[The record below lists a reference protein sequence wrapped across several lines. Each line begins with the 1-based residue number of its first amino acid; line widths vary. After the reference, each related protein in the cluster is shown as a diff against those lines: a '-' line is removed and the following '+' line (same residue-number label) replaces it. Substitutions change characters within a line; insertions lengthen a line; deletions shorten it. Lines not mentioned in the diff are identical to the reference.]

1 MGEEME
7 IPSRI
12 IRVDASGRRYYES
25 VSGRVYVADAFE
37 LYHVFHAP
45 FHVAKKARLLLELEQ
60 LESSLKRA
68 KSTAE
73 SLLENDGGLKP
84 VTERLEAIL
93 ESVKQSPLHEDVKC
107 EECGRGR
114 IMFAI
119 FERGKGWR
127 LVCPACATSARE
139 RGAKIVLL
147 SDQ

>member
-1 MGEEME
+1 ME

-12 IRVDASGRRYYES
+12 IRVDAAGRRYYES

-60 LESSLKRA
+60 LESSLKSA

-73 SLLENDGGLKP
+73 SLLENDRGLKS
-84 VTERLEAIL
+84 VTEQLEAIL
-93 ESVKQSPLHEDVKC
+93 ENVVKQSPLHEDVKC
-107 EECGRGR
+107 EECGKGR

-119 FERGKGWR
+119 FEKGKGWR

-147 SDQ
+147 SDR

>member
-1 MGEEME
+1 ME

-12 IRVDASGRRYYES
+12 IRVDAAGRRYYES

-60 LESSLKRA
+60 LESSLKTA

-73 SLLENDGGLKP
+73 SLLENDRGLKS
-84 VTERLEAIL
+84 VTEQLEAIL
-93 ESVKQSPLHEDVKC
+93 ENVVKQSPLHEDVKC
-107 EECGRGR
+107 EECGKGR

-119 FERGKGWR
+119 FEKGKGWR
-127 LVCPACATSARE
+127 LVCPACATSAGA

-147 SDQ
+147 SDR